1 MQTQIFVNLPVKNLV
16 KSVTFF
22 TKLGYGFNPKFS
34 NENATC
40 MIISDTIFI
49 MLLEE
54 GVFQKFTK
62 KPVADAFKST
72 ESVIC
77 FSVNSKERVD
87 EMILI
92 ALAEGGTAVNEKQ
105 DHGFMYAHGFE
116 DLDGHLWEVMW
127 MDPAA
132 EV

>member
-16 KSVTFF
+16 KSINFF
-22 TKLGYGFNPKFS
+22 TKLGYNFNPKFT
-34 NENATC
+34 NDTATC
-40 MIISDTIFI
+40 MIICDTIFV
-49 MLLEE
+49 MLLEQE
-54 GVFQKFTK
+54 VFQKFTK

-72 ESVIC
+72 EAIIC
-77 FSVNSKERVD
+77 SSVNSKERVD
-87 EMILI
+87 EMVTI
-92 ALAEGGTAVNEKQ
+92 ALAEGGKALNEKQ
-105 DHGFMYAHGFE
+105 DHGFMYIHGFE

>member
-92 ALAEGGTAVNEKQ
+92 ALSEGGTAVNEKQ
-105 DHGFMYAHGFE
+105 DHGFMYVHGFE